1 MRPVFTFNEIRAV
14 ENEIINREGIPS
26 IILMENA
33 GRNSFDVIADE
44 LGNLD
49 DFNIYIICGKGNN
62 AGDGFTLARHML
74 IEGIEFKIVMLTPEN
89 QLKGDAAINYDI
101 LKKLT
106 SDYQDIIYFGSPA
119 EVIKGFR
126 KSERVLLIDAV
137 LGTGISG
144 KLDETFANAINE
156 INNIRDKYKNVMVVS
171 LDIPSGLKSDE
182 DDDPVIYADFTVSMG
197 TIKSELLFGKGKIH
211 SGYKIEIVPIGITD
225 EIISAYN
232 KYNKYFVDYE
242 DVQELLPKRKKASH
256 KYVNGKVL
264 VVGGSKGLSG
274 AAAMSSL
281 SAVKAGAGG
290 VAAAIP
296 ESISKI
302 FTGKLYEI
310 MTVILNQTESGTIA
324 ADSFSKLEKRLDWCD
339 AVLLGPGIST
349 NEGTKKFVRQ
359 VITDCSKNMVI
370 DADALNIIA
379 EDVSVLKNR
388 KYKNEIILTPHLGE
402 FSRLSGKSIEEITAD
417 RFKYIRE
424 FAYEYKVN
432 IVLKSETSVSCVR
445 NGDIYINP
453 TGNETLA
460 MAGTGDV
467 LSGIMVS
474 LLAQSGDVLTAM
486 LCGNY
491 IHGFC
496 ADIYKT
502 KTGNAQSASPQDIIK
517 LIPKAITDLLEG

>member
-33 GRNSFDVIADE
+33 ARNSFDVIASE
-44 LGNLD
+44 LGNIE
-49 DFNIYIICGKGNN
+49 DFSIYIICGKGNN
-62 AGDGFTLARHML
+62 AGDGFTLARHMM
-74 IEGIEFKIVMLTPEN
+74 IEGIEFKIVMLAPEEH
-89 QLKGDAAINYDI
+89 LKGDAAVNYDI

-106 SDYQDIIYFGSPA
+106 SDYSGIIYFGSPA
-119 EVIKGFR
+119 EVIKGIK
-126 KSERVLLIDAV
+126 KSEKVLIIDAV

-144 KLDETFANAINE
+144 KLDEKFSNAVDE
-156 INNIRDKYKNVMVVS
+156 INHIRNKYNNVTVVS
-171 LDIPSGLKSDE
+171 LDTPSGLKST
-182 DDDPVIYADFTVSMG
+182 DDNDSVINADFTVSMG
-197 TIKSELLFGKGKIH
+197 TVKSELLFGKGKLN

-225 EIISAYN
+225 EMISAYN
-232 KYNKYFVDYE
+232 KYNKYFVDFE
-242 DVQELLPKRKKASH
+242 DVFELMPKRKKVSH

-264 VVGGSKGLSG
+264 VIGGSKGLSG

-296 ESISKI
+296 EAISKI
-302 FTGKLYEI
+302 FTGKLFEI
-310 MTVILNQTESGTIA
+310 MTVILGDTESGTISG
-324 ADSFSKLEKRLDWCD
+324 DSFERLAKRLEWCD

-349 NEGTKKFVRQ
+349 NEETKKFVKQ
-359 VITDCSKNMVI
+359 VVTECRKNMVI

-388 KYKNEIILTPHLGE
+388 KNKNEIILTPHLGE
-402 FSRLSGKSIEEITAD
+402 FSRLSGKSVEEITSD
-417 RFKYIRE
+417 RFKCVRD
-424 FAYEYKVN
+424 FAYEFNVN
-432 IVLKSETSVSCVR
+432 VVLKSETTLSCVR

-460 MAGTGDV
+460 MAGTGDL

-486 LCGNY
+486 ICGNY
-491 IHGFC
+491 IHGYC
-496 ADIYKT
+496 ADIYRT
-502 KTGNAQSASPQDIIK
+502 KTGNTQSASPQDIIK
-517 LIPKAITDLLEG
+517 LIPRAITDILEG